1 MDPFLC
7 TTSHRWPHPK
17 LGLADSS
24 SKRKVD
30 EMHGLKE
37 ESLLGSSLM
46 GLQRGEHDLATEQQ
60 QLISQ

>member
-1 MDPFLC
+1 
-7 TTSHRWPHPK
+7 
-17 LGLADSS
+17 
-24 SKRKVD
+24 
-30 EMHGLKE
+30 MHGLKE